1 MGVLRNK
8 IYDLLQKKL
17 EMDIENVVIEISWQ
31 TVKKN
36 KTRLR
41 PIVIQFLFYKDKM
54 NILTVKNLKT
64 QKFPSL
70 RTFLERQ
77 LPSTKKNDKKF
88 SLIEKKVW
96 YHILIIVLLSVN
108 KVYDS
113 FYSSSFF
120 LIRYIVLLSLII

>member
-8 IYDLLQKKL
+8 IYDLLQNKL
-17 EMDIENVVIEISWQ
+17 EMDIENVVIELSWQ
-31 TVKKN
+31 TVKKK

-64 QKFPSL
+64 KKFPSL

-77 LPSTKKNDKKF
+77 LPAKKKNDKKF